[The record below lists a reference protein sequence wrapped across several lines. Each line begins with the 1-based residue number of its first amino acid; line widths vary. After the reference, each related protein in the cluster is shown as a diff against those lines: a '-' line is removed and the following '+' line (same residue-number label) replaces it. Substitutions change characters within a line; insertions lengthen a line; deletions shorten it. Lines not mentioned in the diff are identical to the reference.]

1 MCEIRYVDGDKVLLY
16 LPYENSEWVDEIY
29 RQNVMVL
36 IMDNIYNS
44 YECVKPSEI
53 KQGFN
58 SLEKYNGEKIIVNSD
73 YIIKVFWGDLI
84 SVKYGWGNN
93 LKRVSDLKVVAPEG
107 AEVELVDVY
116 ERYELYSYPIR

>member
-1 MCEIRYVDGDKVLLY
+1 MREIRYVEGDKVLLY
-16 LPYENSEWVDEIY
+16 LPYENSEWVDEIH

-36 IMDNIYNS
+36 IMDNPYNS

-73 YIIKVFWGDLI
+73 YIIKVFWGDLV
-84 SVKYGWGNN
+84 SVKYEWGNN
-93 LKRVSDLKVVAPEG
+93 SKRVSELKVVAPEG
-107 AEVELVDVY
+107 VEVELVDVY

>member
-1 MCEIRYVDGDKVLLY
+1 MREIRYAEGDKVLLY
-16 LPYENSEWVDEIY
+16 LPYENSEWVDEIH

-36 IMDNIYNS
+36 IMDNPYNS

-73 YIIKVFWGDLI
+73 YIIKIVWGDLV
-84 SVKYGWGNN
+84 SVKYEWGNN
-93 LKRVSDLKVVAPEG
+93 STRVSDLKVVVQEG
-107 AEVELVDVY
+107 VEVELMDRY
-116 ERYELYSYPIR
+116 ERYDISYPIR

>member
-1 MCEIRYVDGDKVLLY
+1 MREIRYVEGDKVLLY
-16 LPYENSEWVDEIY
+16 LPYENSEWVDEIH

-36 IMDNIYNS
+36 IMDNPYNS

-73 YIIKVFWGDLI
+73 YIIKIVWGDLV
-84 SVKYGWGNN
+84 SVKYEWGNN
-93 LKRVSDLKVVAPEG
+93 SKRVNDLKVVVQEG
-107 AEVELVDVY
+107 AEVEVMDRY
-116 ERYELYSYPIR
+116 ERYDMSYPN

>member
-1 MCEIRYVDGDKVLLY
+1 MCEIRYVEGDKVLLY
-16 LPYENSEWVDEIY
+16 LPYENSEWVDEIH
-29 RQNVMVL
+29 RQNIMVL
-36 IMDNIYNS
+36 IMDNLYNS

-84 SVKYGWGNN
+84 SVKYEWGNN
-93 LKRVSDLKVVAPEG
+93 SKRVSDLKVVAPEG
-107 AEVELVDVY
+107 AEVELLDVY
-116 ERYELYSYPIR
+116 ERYEGYSYPIR

>member
-1 MCEIRYVDGDKVLLY
+1 MREIRYVEGDKVLLY
-16 LPYENSEWVDEIY
+16 LPYENSEWVDEIH

-36 IMDNIYNS
+36 IMDNPYNS

-73 YIIKVFWGDLI
+73 YIIKVFWGDLV
-84 SVKYGWGNN
+84 SVKYEWGNN
-93 LKRVSDLKVVAPEG
+93 SKRVSDLKVVVQEG
-107 AEVELVDVY
+107 AEVEVMDVY
-116 ERYELYSYPIR
+116 ERYDISYPIR